1 MDGGFEMDIDIEVR
15 QSVPTSEMIAYV
27 SQYRVVEELS
37 EEWWAD
43 FFLGLTLGEV
53 IVTIIFYSR
62 RCYCW

>member
-43 FFLGLTLGEV
+43 FFLGLTLGGISAGVLEE
-53 IVTIIFYSR
+53 
-62 RCYCW
+62 